1 MLTSRIIIIT
11 ILIITIQTD
20 STFRAN
26 ALRRELVPTLISD
39 EGPLLETSNLF
50 VSFRQW
56 VELLLLVDVVIRYLH
71 WPRIEVIMFCY
82 VSVTILLIA

>member
-20 STFRAN
+20 STFRAK

-50 VSFRQW
+50 VSFR
-56 VELLLLVDVVIRYLH
+56 
-71 WPRIEVIMFCY
+71 
-82 VSVTILLIA
+82 